1 MPKNSQSANK
11 ALKVLEAFKLRCLGY
26 GYRDIGEAIEMSAT
40 TAFRYVS
47 AEMEWLA
54 KEAREEAETLRTI
67 EHTRLKNS
75 YREAQFGIQKT
86 RDSDMTAHVRYL
98 EQARKI
104 SESIRKLYGLDA
116 PEEHKHEL
124 TWAELAKAA
133 SEQEDD

>member
-11 ALKVLEAFKLRCLGY
+11 ALKVVEAFDLRCRGY
-26 GYRDIGEAIEMSAT
+26 RYRDIGKAIGVSAT
-40 TAFRYVS
+40 SAFRYVT
-47 AEMEWLA
+47 EELDRLA
-54 KEAREEAETLRTI
+54 KEAREGAETLRTI
-67 EHTRLKNS
+67 EHTRLENS

-133 SEQEDD
+133 SEGDTE